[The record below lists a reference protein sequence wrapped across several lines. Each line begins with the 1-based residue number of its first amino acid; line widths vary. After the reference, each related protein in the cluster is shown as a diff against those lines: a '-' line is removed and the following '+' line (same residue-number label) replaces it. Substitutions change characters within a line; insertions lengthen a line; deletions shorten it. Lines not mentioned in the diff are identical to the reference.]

1 MDTVERRGGTFD
13 SLDFDVKK
21 SRFERNE
28 LLLTGGFVDCS
39 DLVVSCWDR
48 GGNKAETSSGRPHFF
63 LCCLKASSFSLVSR
77 ISRAINDSE

>member
-39 DLVVSCWDR
+39 DLVVSC
-48 GGNKAETSSGRPHFF
+48 
-63 LCCLKASSFSLVSR
+63 
-77 ISRAINDSE
+77 